1 MAQGGFDSRRTQNP
15 FFVLGV
21 PVTASRAEVERAG
34 QKLLGLLELGTS
46 AQRYESPFG
55 SHSRDAALVRW
66 AVNELRDPDRRVLHE
81 LWAELGP
88 AHAGGSAP
96 PRLPALSTLRWSG
109 ER

>member
-1 MAQGGFDSRRTQNP
+1 MAQGGFDARRTQNP
-15 FFVLGV
+15 FYVLGLA
-21 PVTASRAEVERAG
+21 VTAARSDVERAG
-34 QKLLGLLELGTS
+34 QKLLGLLELATS
-46 AQRYESPFG
+46 AQRYESPYG

-88 AHAGGSAP
+88 ANAVRSVP
-96 PRLPALSTLRWSG
+96 PRLPALSLLRWGG